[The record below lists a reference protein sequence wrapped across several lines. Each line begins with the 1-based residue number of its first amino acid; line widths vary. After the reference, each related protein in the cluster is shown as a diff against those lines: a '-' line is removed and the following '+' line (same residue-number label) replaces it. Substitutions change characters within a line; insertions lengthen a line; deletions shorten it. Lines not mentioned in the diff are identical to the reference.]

1 MAVICEFYA
10 TWCQPCQALKSV
22 YEKMTKAYAGKAHYL
37 RVDVDQVNELTIEY
51 DIEKLP
57 TFIVMKG
64 GKKVDRSE
72 GPNKKALEA
81 LIKKHI

>member
-1 MAVICEFYA
+1 
-10 TWCQPCQALKSV
+10 
-22 YEKMTKAYAGKAHYL
+22 
-37 RVDVDQVNELTIEY
+37 VDVDTVNELTIEY

-57 TFIVMKG
+57 TFVVFKG
-64 GKKVDRSE
+64 GKRVDRSE

>member
-1 MAVICEFYA
+1 M
-10 TWCQPCQALKSV
+10 
-22 YEKMTKAYAGKAHYL
+22 
-37 RVDVDQVNELTIEY
+37 DVDTVNELTIEY

-57 TFIVMKG
+57 TFVVFKG
-64 GKKVDRSE
+64 GKRVDRSE

>member
-1 MAVICEFYA
+1 
-10 TWCQPCQALKSV
+10 
-22 YEKMTKAYAGKAHYL
+22 
-37 RVDVDQVNELTIEY
+37 VDVDTVNRLTNEY

-57 TFIVMKG
+57 TFVVLKD
-64 GKKVDRSE
+64 GKRVNRSE